1 MTHKILVVDDEPD
14 LELLVLQRF
23 RSRIKTGELI
33 FDFAENGVKALEMLS
48 SDPVIDLILSDI
60 NMPQMD
66 GLTLLDK
73 IRENKHPQKTVM
85 ISAYGDMINIR
96 VAMNRGAFDFILK
109 PIDFA
114 DFETTLNKA
123 IDETIKMKEANE
135 NKMHL
140 DNERREKEE
149 LILNQNKILEQKVEA
164 RTEQLNAE
172 KKKSDDLL
180 LNILPAEVAAEL
192 KQTGH
197 CRPKTFSMVTV
208 MFTDFKDFT
217 SVSEKISAE
226 LLVDEI
232 NHCFSAFDDIL
243 QKHKIEKIKTIGD
256 AYMCASGLPALSYTH
271 AFDMVTAALEMK
283 NFMLNHKK
291 EKEGK
296 GEIAF
301 EIRIGIHTGP
311 VVAGIVGTKKF
322 SYDIWGDT
330 VNLAA
335 RMESSCEPGNVN
347 ISGNTYE
354 LVKDKFNCVP
364 RGKIQAKNKG
374 EVDMYFVSEK
384 LTGNSE
390 K

>member
-1 MTHKILVVDDEPD
+1 MAHKILVVDDEPD
-14 LELLVLQRF
+14 LEILVMQRF
-23 RSRIKTGELI
+23 RNRVKNGELI
-33 FDFAENGVKALEMLS
+33 FEFAANGMKALEKLS
-48 SDPVIDLILSDI
+48 QDKSIDLILSDI
-60 NMPQMD
+60 NMPEMD

-73 IRENKHPQKTVM
+73 IREYNHTQKTVM
-85 ISAYGDMINIR
+85 ISAYGDMDNIR
-96 VAMNRGAFDFILK
+96 VSMNRGAFDFILK

-114 DFETTLNKA
+114 DFEITLNKA
-123 IDETIKMKEANE
+123 IEETIKMKEANE
-135 NKMHL
+135 NKKYL
-140 DNERREKEE
+140 ENERKEKEE
-149 LILNQNKILEQKVEA
+149 LILNQNKMLEQKVEA

-180 LNILPAEVAAEL
+180 LNILPEEVAAEL
-192 KQTGH
+192 KQTGQ

-226 LLVDEI
+226 LLVHEI
-232 NHCFSAFDDIL
+232 NYCFSAFDGIL
-243 QKHKIEKIKTIGD
+243 EKHNIEKIKTVGD
-256 AYMCASGLPALSYTH
+256 AYMCASGLPTLSYTH
-271 AFDMVTAALEMK
+271 AFDMVTAGLEMK
-283 NFMLNHKK
+283 SFMLNRRK

-335 RMESSCEPGNVN
+335 RMETSCDPGNVN
-347 ISGNTYE
+347 ISGSTYE
-354 LVKDKFNCVP
+354 LVKDKFTCTH

-374 EVDMYFVSEK
+374 EIDMYFVSE
-384 LTGNSE
+384 
-390 K
+390 